1 YLIWLDCR
9 GLQLDDTAL
18 KRFFVQRAGVGLN
31 PGLSFGSQGSGFMR
45 LNIGCPRAVLAQ
57 ILDRIEAALQGS

>member
-1 YLIWLDCR
+1 
-9 GLQLDDTAL
+9 
-18 KRFFVQRAGVGLN
+18 VQRAGVGLN